1 MKKTKID
8 TKDLLVGMYVSQLD
22 RPWLETP
29 FLFQG
34 FIISSK
40 GDINELERYCRYV
53 YIDEE
58 KSDYK
63 KEELPVSGPHVQ
75 GASRLPELKVRF
87 PEHKL
92 PIEDELPEARKIR
105 AVAEQQVA
113 ELLSQPRAGKALDIQ
128 QANIVVR
135 NITQSLVRS
144 PDAMVL
150 LSSIKSHERE
160 AEVHAMNTCIL
171 AITLGR
177 FMRLSPKNVDELGLA
192 ALLHDV
198 GEVKIPAELLRKE
211 QKTPQERVVV
221 KRHPEYGAQI
231 LVLAKGMPNSVV
243 DVAYSHHE
251 QIDGKGY
258 PRGLSAESIST
269 FTRIVTIVD
278 TYDRLTQGYNE
289 KRIPATEALRYLYL
303 YRDKL
308 FDGRITEAFIKCLG
322 IYPVGSLVELET
334 GEVGIVISAQ
344 PGEFLHPKLMLVRDR
359 RKKPFDKPKIMNLAA
374 FAKSDPGKYVV
385 KQVLPPD
392 AYGVDMRS
400 YLLSEELLSA

>member
-34 FIISSK
+34 FTISSK
-40 GDINELERYCRYV
+40 GDINELERCCRYV

-63 KEELPVSGPHVQ
+63 KEELPTAAPAAAENS
-75 GASRLPELKVRF
+75 SKLPQLKVRF
-87 PEHKL
+87 PEHT
-92 PIEDELPEARKIR
+92 IAVEEEVSEARKIR
-105 AVAEQQVA
+105 AVAEQQVS
-113 ELLSQPRAGKALDIQ
+113 ELLNQSRGGKALDIQ
-128 QANIVVR
+128 QANIVV

-177 FMRLSPKNVDELGLA
+177 FMRLSPKNVDELGMA

-211 QKTPQERVVV
+211 QKTPQEMVLV

-231 LVLAKGMPNSVV
+231 LVGAKGMPNSVV

-251 QIDGKGY
+251 QIDGNGY
-258 PRGLSAESIST
+258 PRGLSADSIST

-278 TYDRLTQGYNE
+278 TYDRLTQGYSE

-303 YRDKL
+303 YRDKI
-308 FDGRITEAFIKCLG
+308 F
-322 IYPVGSLVELET
+322 V
-334 GEVGIVISAQ
+334 SAQ
-344 PGEFLHPKLMLVRDR
+344 PGEFLTPKLLLVRDR
-359 RKKPFDKPKIMNLAA
+359 KKKPFDRPRIMNLAT
-374 FAKSDPGKYVV
+374 FAQSDPGKYVV

-392 AYGVDMRS
+392 AYGVDMRN
-400 YLLSEELLSA
+400 YLLSEEFLSA